1 MSGIFKNLMLI
12 LTVCPILFVSCE
24 GIGSDQE
31 GNGQPES
38 TQVPDG
44 VLRVFVDKTGIK
56 ADGSDAV
63 TFRVMYGSDDVST
76 ANTMH
81 LIRSNGDQTLDMAAG
96 ANSFSTT
103 VPGTYVFK
111 AYLYRS
117 GDIYSDNEVVVT
129 ATPVETQMKWRQKT
143 VALQFTAVGCTNCP
157 SMSRL
162 IKTYQQEHPGEIIP
176 LAFHTN
182 YEIPDPMAIAVSD
195 TYHSYFK
202 LSGYPSGV
210 LNFRYHSTF
219 GAASNLEA
227 MILEEKTDYPST
239 CGVALDTY
247 YDSEARKA
255 EVVMKVTSSTP
266 SKYKYHIYL
275 VEDGIEYMQAGVTG
289 QYVHDNVVRYA
300 SAPDVKGT
308 NMNDQKPFVP
318 GAEVQTLK
326 RVIEIPQGWK
336 PENIRVVGVA
346 MSSSDNGTSWECNN
360 AAECRLGTSCDYEF

>member
-1 MSGIFKNLMLI
+1 
-12 LTVCPILFVSCE
+12 
-24 GIGSDQE
+24 
-31 GNGQPES
+31 
-38 TQVPDG
+38 
-44 VLRVFVDKTGIK
+44 
-56 ADGSDAV
+56 
-63 TFRVMYGSDDVST
+63 
-76 ANTMH
+76 
-81 LIRSNGDQTLDMAAG
+81 
-96 ANSFSTT
+96 
-103 VPGTYVFK
+103 
-111 AYLYRS
+111 
-117 GDIYSDNEVVVT
+117 
-129 ATPVETQMKWRQKT
+129 
-143 VALQFTAVGCTNCP
+143 
-157 SMSRL
+157 
-162 IKTYQQEHPGEIIP
+162 
-176 LAFHTN
+176 
-182 YEIPDPMAIAVSD
+182 
-195 TYHSYFK
+195 
-202 LSGYPSGV
+202 
-210 LNFRYHSTF
+210 
-219 GAASNLEA
+219 

-326 RVIEIPQGWK
+326 RVIEIPQDWK